1 MSWPLPFWSSKR
13 ILHRACI
20 HTHTHKGHTHTH
32 TQRHARNMLAGQR
45 STVLA
50 VRGLRRILWDHPAQH
65 AYRRAVPG
73 HQPKRDVYLL
83 AKKQSISICPFHW
96 CIGCNRAGTC
106 RWWRTTRASMKRT
119 KYWWISNRAWKMH
132 FEAAWD

>member
-1 MSWPLPFWSSKR
+1 
-13 ILHRACI
+13 
-20 HTHTHKGHTHTH
+20 
-32 TQRHARNMLAGQR
+32 MLAGQR

-83 AKKQSISICPFHW
+83 ARSSLFQSALFT
-96 CIGCNRAGTC
+96 GALVATARAPAGGGGQLA
-106 RWWRTTRASMKRT
+106 RA
-119 KYWWISNRAWKMH
+119 
-132 FEAAWD
+132 